1 MTESA
6 IFKVVRNA
14 EEQHALW
21 QSHLPLPV
29 GWEEAGFTGTRE
41 ECLEHVR
48 RVWPDITPKSARQPK
63 EA

>member
-1 MTESA
+1 MTEPA

-21 QSHLPLPV
+21 QAHLPVPA
-29 GWEEAGFTGTRE
+29 GWQEIGFSGTRE

-48 RVWPDITPKSARQPK
+48 RVWPDIAPKSARRPT
-63 EA
+63 AG